1 MRMKE
6 WTSTAVILA
15 ISGIA
20 TVTAGAAPA
29 GNSVSSITPVP
40 EPNGYT
46 LALMALTLGCGLAVM
61 RRKPK

>member
-1 MRMKE
+1 MVMKL
-6 WTSTAVILA
+6 AVC
-15 ISGIA
+15 GMT
-20 TVTAGAAPA
+20 TVAAGAAP
-29 GNSVSSITPVP
+29 VSGIRPSITPVP